1 MSLQRLKYFYPYI
14 LGLLPILIFVA
25 LARLVI
31 KNETYKLDL
40 DINFWVSKLRTP
52 FWTEVMKIVSD
63 IGAIGGVFVI
73 GFVCT
78 YLFLHKKIN
87 ILVGLLIC
95 SLGATLFTVFLKIL
109 TARNRP
115 ELVNRLVVES
125 GFSFPSGHATT
136 AFIAFPVTAIII
148 YFNPKIPKLFKILCV
163 SILSIFPFIVAFSRL
178 YLGVHY
184 FSDVVAGAMVGL
196 TATCVFYYLMSKSK
210 YD

>member
-1 MSLQRLKYFYPYI
+1 
-14 LGLLPILIFVA
+14 
-25 LARLVI
+25 
-31 KNETYKLDL
+31 
-40 DINFWVSKLRTP
+40 
-52 FWTEVMKIVSD
+52 MKTVSD

-136 AFIAFPVTAIII
+136 AFIAFLVAAIII

-163 SILSIFPFIVAFSRL
+163 LILSIFPFIVAFSRL

-196 TATCVFYYLMSKSK
+196 TATCVFYYLMSQGK